1 MSGTSMMMSVFNK
14 PSCDSVPRSQSIRPP
29 HAYRIKTIRRRV
41 EQGENL
47 QVRYDYN
54 HSFYDRKGVLFFD
67 NFWDGKVEKLFFI
80 IEDVECAGFRSN
92 TVNNQMKI
100 LWSESQLTELK
111 ELENLIK
118 EPLNKED
125 TFYLDCRFK
134 LENGLVVQDFGLES
148 ADETLN
154 WKTLIGIPFHVKH
167 LVVSYEL
174 IDGTSRLVCR
184 CLNLVSIC

>member
-1 MSGTSMMMSVFNK
+1 MIQSHAVKVLDHRMLTESKLFEDELNK
-14 PSCDSVPRSQSIRPP
+14 VKSSKFVI
-29 HAYRIKTIRRRV
+29 
-41 EQGENL
+41 
-47 QVRYDYN
+47 YN

-80 IEDVECAGFRSN
+80 IEDVECTGFRSN

-148 ADETLN
+148 ADDTLN
-154 WKTLIGIPFHVKH
+154 WKTLIGIPFRVKH

-184 CLNLVSIC
+184 CLNLVSIVIV